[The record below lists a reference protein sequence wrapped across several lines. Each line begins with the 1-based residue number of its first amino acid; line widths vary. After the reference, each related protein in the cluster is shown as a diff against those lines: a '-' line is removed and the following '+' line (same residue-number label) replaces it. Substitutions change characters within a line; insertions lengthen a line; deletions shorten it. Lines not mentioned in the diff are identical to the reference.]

1 MAKSERISK
10 QRIFMLRHGK
20 PEFPDGRSYIYG
32 HTDYPLSDDGRAQAV
47 RAGEALAAVRFDRVI
62 SSDLA
67 RAIQTAEIVVSH
79 RIEGRCGIELDPSL
93 REINMGEWDG
103 LPKEAIKES
112 YTDIFRMRGEDIV
125 NIAAPGG
132 ETFLEL
138 QTRAVTAFERII
150 DSSAG
155 VENILLVAHGG
166 LFWSI
171 ISKFF
176 DIPLADM
183 FRFGLD
189 FCSLHLVG
197 YSADS
202 KQPWGKFRLLRY
214 NWSRDL
220 TDCMDDTA

>member
-1 MAKSERISK
+1 MAKRERISK
-10 QRIFMLRHGK
+10 QYIFMLRHGK

-32 HTDYPLSDDGRAQAV
+32 HTDYPLSDEGRAQAV
-47 RAGEALAAVRFDRVI
+47 RAGEALADVRFGRVI
-62 SSDLA
+62 SSDLT
-67 RAIQTAEIVVSH
+67 RALQTAEIAMGLQTE
-79 RIEGRCGIELDPSL
+79 RLCDIETDSSL
-93 REINMGEWDG
+93 REIDMGEWDG

-132 ETFLEL
+132 ETFSEL
-138 QTRAVTAFERII
+138 RTRAVTAFERII
-150 DSSAG
+150 ASSSG
-155 VENILLVAHGG
+155 VDNLLLVAHGG

-171 ISKFF
+171 ISRLF